1 MTRSFRRAMK
11 KTIAQVLEVDE
22 VSVEDLLITQNRRFL
37 LSGVSVTYAV
47 RVFDGTT
54 SERLMALLESS
65 ILRGTFLA
73 SLSNNSGLLVES
85 VELTSV
91 HDDTPSTQGNPS
103 GYSQE
108 ISSAKKGQSF
118 TLMHENRL
126 SAKLTYQYR
135 RNRRRI

>member
-1 MTRSFRRAMK
+1 MK
-11 KTIAQVLEVDE
+11 KSIAQVLEVDE

-54 SERLMALLESS
+54 SEHLMALLESS

-91 HDDTPSTQGNPS
+91 HEDSPSTEVNPS

-108 ISSAKKGQSF
+108 KSSTQKGQLF
-118 TLMHENRL
+118 IFMHENRL
-126 SAKLTYQYR
+126 
-135 RNRRRI
+135 